1 MTRNLFSEYEF
12 LQKRIDKISDPMYL
26 MELRRKN
33 AELENRIKTVNKEQK
48 NL

>member
-12 LQKRIDKISDPMYL
+12 LQRRIDKISDPMYL

-33 AELENRIKTVNKEQK
+33 LELENRLKTLSKE
-48 NL
+48 